1 MKTSRVKNLIELT
14 GNIFKRFQSD
24 DRDERYTFFGEIQIF
39 WRPEMLLYNL
49 LVTLKAWILGR
60 VTI

>member
-1 MKTSRVKNLIELT
+1 MKTSQVKNWVELT
-14 GNIFKRFQSD
+14 GNIFEWFQSD

-49 LVTLKAWILGR
+49 LVTLHAWISVK

>member
-1 MKTSRVKNLIELT
+1 MKTSQVKNWVELT
-14 GNIFKRFQSD
+14 GNIFEWFQSD
-24 DRDERYTFFGEIQIF
+24 DRDERYTFFGEIQMV

-49 LVTLKAWILGR
+49 LVTLKAWISGK

>member
-1 MKTSRVKNLIELT
+1 MKTSQVKNWVELT
-14 GNIFKRFQSD
+14 GNIFEWFQSD
-24 DRDERYTFFGEIQIF
+24 DRDERYTFFGEIQMV

-49 LVTLKAWILGR
+49 LVTLHAWISVK